1 MIIQRENEIE
11 MTIEGRITKT
21 PAITAF
27 IFAGLNVLVL
37 ALLAYKIESGFINA
51 SIMFWLFLMAS
62 LVFGIYSLWLANSE
76 WLEFTNAHIVFHRQR
91 ETVSYEY
98 NRIGTVYIQMKT
110 AGRGLPREYLIIPIN
125 NISSFSKRK
134 KLVKSI
140 SMYGESYRILHN
152 GHYICT
158 IRNHTESEVLVN
170 YLRNKIVV
178 LHE

>member
-11 MTIEGRITKT
+11 MTLEGRITKT

-91 ETVSYEY
+91 
-98 NRIGTVYIQMKT
+98 
-110 AGRGLPREYLIIPIN
+110 
-125 NISSFSKRK
+125 
-134 KLVKSI
+134 
-140 SMYGESYRILHN
+140 
-152 GHYICT
+152 
-158 IRNHTESEVLVN
+158 
-170 YLRNKIVV
+170 
-178 LHE
+178 